1 MKIGPFGP
9 LEIVIILV
17 VILVLFG
24 PKNLP
29 KLGTAIGKAVK
40 NLREGL
46 GGGKKV
52 EEAEE
57 PAPKAADAKEEIEVE
72 VIDKP
77 EPGKKAEAA
86 EEAKKKKH
94 KANRFA
100 SHWYAKARFFIGAR
114 PFREYRKGRLARES
128 RAEGCNTM
136 DNNYVLTQEGKE
148 KLEQELH
155 FLETEKRAEIGDRI
169 RVAREFGDISENSE
183 YDDAKNEQA
192 ANEAR
197 IAEITR
203 ILGEATIVEA
213 PTESGRVNIGSRVTV
228 NMGGRER
235 VFTIVGGAEANS
247 AEGKISNESPVGAA
261 LLGHKQGENVEAQGP
276 TGRVIKMSIL
286 AIER

>member
-57 PAPKAADAKEEIEVE
+57 PAAKAESKEEIEVE

-86 EEAKKKKH
+86 QEAKK
-94 KANRFA
+94 
-100 SHWYAKARFFIGAR
+100 
-114 PFREYRKGRLARES
+114 E
-128 RAEGCNTM
+128 
-136 DNNYVLTQEGKE
+136 
-148 KLEQELH
+148 
-155 FLETEKRAEIGDRI
+155 
-169 RVAREFGDISENSE
+169 
-183 YDDAKNEQA
+183 
-192 ANEAR
+192 EA
-197 IAEITR
+197 
-203 ILGEATIVEA
+203 
-213 PTESGRVNIGSRVTV
+213 
-228 NMGGRER
+228 
-235 VFTIVGGAEANS
+235 
-247 AEGKISNESPVGAA
+247 
-261 LLGHKQGENVEAQGP
+261 
-276 TGRVIKMSIL
+276 
-286 AIER
+286 